1 MTTSTATRRGLAA
14 LALAL
19 GATILGAVPA
29 WAHPGLRP
37 AEVAAGESTELELVI
52 EHDCDPRDGEPSPTT
67 LVAIQVPEELA
78 AAAALPVEGWRTS
91 AETDDAGR
99 TTVIEWAVEE
109 GAQPETPPTLPL
121 RVTADSTTETTEIGL
136 VVLQECSTGSYLWG
150 GGDEDEPAV
159 RLTVTPG
166 THTPPSPSPSP
177 STEEASPA
185 VTPSASDPSDPPDD
199 GGSDRAEGDQGQ
211 GGTVWWVVVA
221 LLLAASAVAAVT
233 LRRRRGGR

>member
-1 MTTSTATRRGLAA
+1 MNARTGTRRGLAL
-14 LALAL
+14 LALTAATTVL
-19 GATILGAVPA
+19 GVAPA

-37 AEVAAGESTELELVI
+37 AEVAAGESTGLELVM

-121 RVTADSTTETTEIGL
+121 RVTADTTIETTEVGL

-166 THTPPSPSPSP
+166 THTAPSPALAPSPSLSPTADEEPSAAASP
-177 STEEASPA
+177 SAAP
-185 VTPSASDPSDPPDD
+185 DRPDD
-199 GGSDRAEGDQGQ
+199 AATDQPDEEQDQGD
-211 GGTVWWVVVA
+211 TPWLVLLPA
-221 LLLAASAVAAVT
+221 LLLAAGTAAG
-233 LRRRRGGR
+233 L